1 MLSLLIQQAIEARI
15 APLNDES
22 LNLNGDPYGSDSRLR
37 VQSQFWVAYQSSDYP
52 TGTSYLPDANDT
64 YSQNR
69 ELEFQHYVEVEDLR
83 RDCVQ
88 ALALHERLM
97 AAIAGFR
104 PLVDGVRSPLRL
116 TNDAVV
122 SAKVENE
129 VVYRYRATYRVLCK
143 WVPQPLIPVPVF
155 VPRVFQYGIW
165 RSPVAQVA
173 APAPISVKDAEAI
186 VEGVEIGP

>member
-1 MLSLLIQQAIEARI
+1 MLSLLIQQQIEARI
-15 APLNDES
+15 APLNDEA
-22 LNLNGDPYGSDSRLR
+22 LNLNGDPYGGDSRLR

-52 TGTSYLPDANDT
+52 TGTSYLPDANDS

-69 ELEFQHYVEVEDLR
+69 ELEFQHYVEVQDLR
-83 RDCVQ
+83 RDYAQ

-122 SAKVENE
+122 SAKVETE

-143 WVPQPLIPVPVF
+143 WVPQPLIPVPAF

-165 RSPVAQVA
+165 RSPVDQVA
-173 APAPISVKDAEAI
+173 VPAPVSVKDAEAI
-186 VEGVEIGP
+186 VEGVEIVP